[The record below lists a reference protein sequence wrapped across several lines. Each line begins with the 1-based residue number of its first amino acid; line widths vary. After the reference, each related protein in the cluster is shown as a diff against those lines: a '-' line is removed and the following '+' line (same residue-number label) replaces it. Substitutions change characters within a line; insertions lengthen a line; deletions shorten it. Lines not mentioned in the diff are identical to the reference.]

1 MLAGVSL
8 RVSVLVRCVAALA
21 GVTATVL
28 PIRAEQHWI
37 SLTTPYF
44 EMYTTNGA
52 SSGTRTLQV
61 FERVRAFF
69 LEASPTKQ
77 VPDTPVRIIA
87 FHSEKEFAPYRPNGG
102 ASAYYQRSR
111 KRDYIVMQDL
121 STDNYRTAVHEYTH
135 LIVEHAGMQLPVWLN
150 EGLADLYSS
159 LEPRGDQTIVGQ
171 PLQSH
176 LQLLAQ
182 QKWLDLSLLTSV
194 QQDSPYYNERDKM
207 AIFYAQSW
215 ALTHMLALG
224 KDYHAGFPRFLS
236 AICSG
241 NSTETSIAKVY
252 GKTLRQVR
260 TDLNG
265 YFQKATIQVSVF
277 DIKMEKVNLQP
288 RVADLTP
295 LHTELALTDLLASQ
309 PRKGPEAKSR
319 LERIAATYPENAEVE
334 ESLGYF
340 AWQSG
345 DPRGA
350 AAHFATAV
358 AKGVDNPEMLYH
370 YATLIGGEHENLQLS
385 IAALRKALELKPE
398 YREAKYFLGMQE
410 VNAGHYG
417 IARSVLTSL
426 KTVKPTEAFAV
437 YSALAYCD
445 LRLNIPD
452 QARVLGQ
459 RAKEYAGTDAERQHA
474 DEFLD
479 YLDRLEK
486 SKNTAAQPQALH
498 AETRFQPPAF
508 GQAARQAPV
517 MLDHQELGRVTG
529 TAEALECRGTVL
541 HLRVR
546 VDGKLIVFVIGDPKT
561 IIVRNT
567 KDGYIDLACGPM
579 KPAPITV
586 LFAPD
591 PAGATDGLVR
601 ELQF

>member
-1 MLAGVSL
+1 MLVRGSL
-8 RVSVLVRCVAALA
+8 RASVAVRCVSTLA
-21 GVTATVL
+21 GIIASVMPL
-28 PIRAEQHWI
+28 RAEQHWI
-37 SLTTPYF
+37 SLTTPHF

-52 SSGTRTLQV
+52 GSGTRALQV

-77 VPDTPVRIIA
+77 APDTPVRIIA
-87 FHSEKEFAPYRPNGG
+87 FRSEKEFTPYRPNGG
-102 ASAYYQRSR
+102 ATAYYQRSR

-135 LIVEHAGMQLPVWLN
+135 LIVEHAGMQLPIWLN

-159 LEPRGDQTIVGQ
+159 LEPRGDQTIVGR
-171 PLQSH
+171 PLEGH
-176 LQLLAQ
+176 LQLLMQ
-182 QKWLDLSLLTSV
+182 EKWLDLSLLTSV
-194 QQDSPYYNERDKM
+194 QQDSPYYNERNKM

-224 KDYHAGFPRFLS
+224 KEYHAGFPRFLS

-241 NSTETSIAKVY
+241 KSAEMSLANVY
-252 GKTLRQVR
+252 GKTLGQVR
-260 TDLNG
+260 DDLNG
-265 YFQKATIQVSVF
+265 YFRKATIQVSVF

-288 RVADLTP
+288 RIADLTP

-309 PRKGPEAKSR
+309 PRKGAEAKSR
-319 LERIAATYPENAEVE
+319 LEQIAAMYPENAEVE

-345 DPRGA
+345 DSRA
-350 AAHFATAV
+350 AAGHFAAAV

-370 YATLIGGEHENLQLS
+370 YASLVGAEHDKLESS
-385 IAALRKALELKPE
+385 IAALRKALKLKPE
-398 YREAKYFLGMQE
+398 YREAKYLLGMQE
-410 VNAGHYG
+410 MNAGHYG
-417 IARSVLTSL
+417 AALSVLTSL
-426 KTVKPTEAFAV
+426 KTIKPAEAFAV

-459 RAKEYAGTDAERQHA
+459 RAKEYAVTEAERQRA
-474 DEFLD
+474 NEFIEH
-479 YLDRLEK
+479 LDRLEK
-486 SKNTAAQPQALH
+486 YRSAATQPQALQ
-498 AETRFQPPAF
+498 AETRPEAPALRR
-508 GQAARQAPV
+508 AEHHAPV
-517 MLDHQELGRVTG
+517 MLDHQELGHAAG
-529 TAEALECRGTVL
+529 TAEALECRGSVL

-546 VDGKLIVFVIGDPKT
+546 VDGRPIVFLIGDPKE

-567 KDGYIDLACGPM
+567 NNGYVDLACGPIE
-579 KPAPITV
+579 PVRITV

-591 PAGATDGLVR
+591 PTGVTAGRVR
-601 ELQF
+601 ELEF